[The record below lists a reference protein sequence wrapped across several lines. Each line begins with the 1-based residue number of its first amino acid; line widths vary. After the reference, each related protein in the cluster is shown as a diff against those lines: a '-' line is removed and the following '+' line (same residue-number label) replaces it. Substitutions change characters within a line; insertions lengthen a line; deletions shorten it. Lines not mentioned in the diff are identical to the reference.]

1 MADGG
6 RRAGSPE
13 PDAAPADRG
22 RCRRA
27 ALVLSGGV
35 ALGAYEAGAY
45 SALEEAGAPLP
56 DGLAGASI
64 GAVNAAIVAGNP
76 PGLRV
81 ERVRRFWEAVA
92 VDPMPA
98 TSFRFGPPPGAG
110 TWRPAHDRAG
120 APQG

>member
-6 RRAGSPE
+6 R
-13 PDAAPADRG
+13 
-22 RCRRA
+22 
-27 ALVLSGGV
+27 GV
-35 ALGAYEAGAY
+35 ALGAYEAGAR
-45 SALEEAGAPLP
+45 SALEEAGAPLL

-76 PGLRV
+76 PGLRA
-81 ERVRRFWEAVA
+81 ERVRRFREAVA
-92 VDPMPA
+92 VIPCPRPP
-98 TSFRFGPPPGAG
+98 SRFGPPPGVG